1 MTLHL
6 FLDESFFYLVL
17 WEEVQPLEN
26 LIDPLNY
33 KYHHVGELFPA
44 VLMTFRGDFAGVEY

>member
-1 MTLHL
+1 MALHL
-6 FLDESFFYLVL
+6 FLDESFFYFIL

-33 KYHHVGELFPA
+33 KYHHAGKTFFRRFNDFPRQ
-44 VLMTFRGDFAGVEY
+44 FRWC